1 MILFCRQ
8 ILYLPDIKNVANKG
22 SLTVNSINPFPGN
35 IKKIAILSPAG
46 IPDPEKI
53 QQAVDWFASHHIEAV
68 CGKSVCQRGE
78 EDYFAADREKRA
90 ADFNAAL
97 EDPQIDM
104 ILCARGGY
112 GSASILPLIRW
123 DLLRQR
129 NMPVMGF
136 SDITALHLAMLRHGA
151 GIPVTGQ
158 MAAALMKWIQD
169 PQTVESTRKVL
180 ARIFEQSRE
189 VQQISLT
196 RVLPSGG
203 TVPQI
208 PQTFSGP
215 LIPANLSIL
224 ASLCGS
230 DYLPDFQNAI
240 LVVEDVGELPR
251 KLDRHL
257 TQLELCGILDRV
269 QALVFADFTQCG
281 TAEEMDRI
289 YRRFA
294 EQHPGTVFWR
304 GLSFGHELPSLC
316 FQAGCSAVIDAGG
329 IICF

>member
-1 MILFCRQ
+1 
-8 ILYLPDIKNVANKG
+8 
-22 SLTVNSINPFPGN
+22 
-35 IKKIAILSPAG
+35 
-46 IPDPEKI
+46 
-53 QQAVDWFASHHIEAV
+53 
-68 CGKSVCQRGE
+68 
-78 EDYFAADREKRA
+78 
-90 ADFNAAL
+90 
-97 EDPQIDM
+97 
-104 ILCARGGY
+104 
-112 GSASILPLIRW
+112 
-123 DLLRQR
+123 
-129 NMPVMGF
+129 MGF

-196 RVLPSGG
+196 RILPSGG
-203 TVPQI
+203 TVPQT

-257 TQLELCGILDRV
+257 TQLELCGIPDRV
-269 QALVFADFTQCG
+269 QVLVFADFTQCG

-294 EQHPGTVFWR
+294 ERHPGTAFWR
-304 GLSFGHELPSLC
+304 GIPFGHELPSLC
-316 FQAGCSAVIDAGG
+316 FQAGCPAVIDAHGN
-329 IICF
+329 ICF